1 MKLIKKFD
9 SFLSEKLV
17 AAAEPAPVTTP
28 TPTITPTRPKPS
40 RPGITPTEVP
50 SEEDAPL
57 AVTTPTPTIT
67 PTRPKPSRP
76 GITPTE
82 VPSEEDAPL
91 ASAQKV
97 IDRFESVYNNASD
110 EDKKEI
116 DSYFEK

>member
-1 MKLIKKFD
+1 MGIIKKFD

-28 TPTITPTRPKPS
+28 TPTITPTTPKPS

-50 SEEDAPL
+50 SEED
-57 AVTTPTPTIT
+57 
-67 PTRPKPSRP
+67 S
-76 GITPTE
+76 
-82 VPSEEDAPL
+82 PL

-97 IDRFESVYNNASD
+97 IDRFESVYNNASE

>member
-28 TPTITPTRPKPS
+28 TPTTTPTTPKPN

-50 SEEDAPL
+50 SEED
-57 AVTTPTPTIT
+57 
-67 PTRPKPSRP
+67 S
-76 GITPTE
+76 
-82 VPSEEDAPL
+82 PL

-97 IDRFESVYNNASD
+97 IDRFKSVYNNASE

>member
-28 TPTITPTRPKPS
+28 TPTTTPTTPKPN

-50 SEEDAPL
+50 SEED
-57 AVTTPTPTIT
+57 
-67 PTRPKPSRP
+67 S
-76 GITPTE
+76 
-82 VPSEEDAPL
+82 PL

>member
-1 MKLIKKFD
+1 MGIIKKFD

-28 TPTITPTRPKPS
+28 TPTITPT
-40 RPGITPTEVP
+40 T
-50 SEEDAPL
+50 
-57 AVTTPTPTIT
+57 
-67 PTRPKPSRP
+67 PKPSRP

-97 IDRFESVYNNASD
+97 IDRFESVYNNASE

>member
-28 TPTITPTRPKPS
+28 TPTTTPTTPKPN

-57 AVTTPTPTIT
+57 AAAKKVMD
-67 PTRPKPSRP
+67 RLER
-76 GITPTE
+76 
-82 VPSEEDAPL
+82 VYSESTKEE
-91 ASAQKV
+91 K
-97 IDRFESVYNNASD
+97 
-110 EDKKEI
+110 DKI
-116 DSYFEK
+116 NSYFEK

>member
-28 TPTITPTRPKPS
+28 TPTTTPTTPKPS

-50 SEEDAPL
+50 SEED
-57 AVTTPTPTIT
+57 
-67 PTRPKPSRP
+67 S
-76 GITPTE
+76 
-82 VPSEEDAPL
+82 PL

-97 IDRFESVYNNASD
+97 IDRFKSVYNNASE